1 MKLEIEIPEPALVD
15 RRQGWGYDFDFLKQI
30 KDNYNKKNY
39 YIEVKQ
45 IEEIL
50 DVLFEMSAQ
59 QRKEGYD
66 GKMKTI
72 KIHKAT
78 GYCKPETEGIIIE
91 IDTPINER
99 IPMDRSAIDRDME
112 KMFKADAEQ
121 IFNAL
126 AETLPDG
133 TKNQLEILFSRQEK

>member
-1 MKLEIEIPEPALVD
+1 
-15 RRQGWGYDFDFLKQI
+15 
-30 KDNYNKKNY
+30 
-39 YIEVKQ
+39 
-45 IEEIL
+45 
-50 DVLFEMSAQ
+50 
-59 QRKEGYD
+59 
-66 GKMKTI
+66 MKTI

-78 GYCKPETEGIIIE
+78 GYVDLEIEGIIIE
-91 IDTPINER
+91 IDTPIDER

>member
-1 MKLEIEIPEPALVD
+1 
-15 RRQGWGYDFDFLKQI
+15 
-30 KDNYNKKNY
+30 
-39 YIEVKQ
+39 
-45 IEEIL
+45 
-50 DVLFEMSAQ
+50 
-59 QRKEGYD
+59 
-66 GKMKTI
+66 MKTI

-78 GYCKPETEGIIIE
+78 GYVDLEIEGIIIE
-91 IDTPINER
+91 IDTPIDER

-133 TKNQLEILFSRQEK
+133 TVDQLEILFSRSTKKGGV

>member
-1 MKLEIEIPEPALVD
+1 
-15 RRQGWGYDFDFLKQI
+15 
-30 KDNYNKKNY
+30 
-39 YIEVKQ
+39 
-45 IEEIL
+45 
-50 DVLFEMSAQ
+50 
-59 QRKEGYD
+59 
-66 GKMKTI
+66 MKTI

-78 GYCKPETEGIIIE
+78 GYVDLEIEGIIIE

-121 IFNAL
+121 IFNTL

-133 TKNQLEILFSRQEK
+133 TLVQLGVLFSRSTKKGGV